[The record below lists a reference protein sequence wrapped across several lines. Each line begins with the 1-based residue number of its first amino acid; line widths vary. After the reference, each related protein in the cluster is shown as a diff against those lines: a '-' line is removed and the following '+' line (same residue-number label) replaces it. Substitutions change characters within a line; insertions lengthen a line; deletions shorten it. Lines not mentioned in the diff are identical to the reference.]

1 MKKIIICLWALI
13 VCCWGCEDYLNVKPS
28 NVQAIRTYDE
38 VKALLGGHLRMYAEP
53 DYDNLEGT
61 SIPYIENDI
70 WTFLH
75 FYGDDI
81 DVDTYVKN
89 RYIFGNIKN

>member
-38 VKALLGGHLRMYAEP
+38 VKALLGGHLRSMPSPITTIWRELQSP
-53 DYDNLEGT
+53 ISKMT
-61 SIPYIENDI
+61 SGPSSTFTGMTLT
-70 WTFLH
+70 WTPTLKTAI
-75 FYGDDI
+75 YSGI
-81 DVDTYVKN
+81 
-89 RYIFGNIKN
+89 

>member
-13 VCCWGCEDYLNVKPS
+13 VCCWGCEDYLSVKPS

-53 DYDNLEGT
+53 GRTLT
-61 SIPYIENDI
+61 WIPTLKTVIYSGI
-70 WTFLH
+70 
-75 FYGDDI
+75 
-81 DVDTYVKN
+81 
-89 RYIFGNIKN
+89 